1 MKSMLVTF
9 LTTFIGGF
17 VGIYVVKFFFF
28 HGNSWGVSDTV
39 YCLVLSYMAHILP
52 IKTEIKKR
60 IMTNKK

>member
-9 LTTFIGGF
+9 LTTFIGDF

-39 YCLVLSYMAHILP
+39 YCLVLSFLYGAYFAY
-52 IKTEIKKR
+52 KNR
-60 IMTNKK
+60 NKEKNND